1 MKYMVCPS
9 QIGPNVIKDIT
20 KGITK
25 VRKCYPSNLDISVD
39 HRLLPFFWSVS
50 NPGDELNWL
59 H

>member
-1 MKYMVCPS
+1 MVCPS
-9 QIGPNVIKDIT
+9 KIGPNVIKDIT